1 MRFGI
6 ATLFG
11 RSTFVGAFETV
22 VVVATTVFV
31 TVFFV
36 IALTLPD
43 VVVALTTPG
52 PLEIATISGL
62 NLANT

>member
-11 RSTFVGAFETV
+11 RSTFVGAFETAV
-22 VVVATTVFV
+22 VLVTTAFV

-52 PLEIATISGL
+52 PLEIVTISGL
-62 NLANT
+62 KLANT

>member
-11 RSTFVGAFETV
+11 RSTFVGAFETA
-22 VVVATTVFV
+22 VAVGATAFA

-36 IALTLPD
+36 IALVLPD
-43 VVVALTTPG
+43 VAVALT
-52 PLEIATISGL
+52 
-62 NLANT
+62 

>member
-11 RSTFVGAFETV
+11 RSTFVGAFETAV
-22 VVVATTVFV
+22 VIFTTVFV
-31 TVFFV
+31 SVFFV

-43 VVVALTTPG
+43 VAVALTTPG
-52 PLEIATISGL
+52 PLEVVTISGL
-62 NLANT
+62 KAATT

>member
-11 RSTFVGAFETV
+11 RSTFVGALETG
-22 VVVATTVFV
+22 VVVATTMFV

-36 IALTLPD
+36 IALALPD
-43 VVVALTTPG
+43 VTT
-52 PLEIATISGL
+52 A
-62 NLANT
+62 

>member
-11 RSTFVGAFETV
+11 RSTLAGAFETAV
-22 VVVATTVFV
+22 VIGTTVLV

-36 IALTLPD
+36 IALSLPD
-43 VVVALTTPG
+43 VAIALTTPS
-52 PLEIATISGL
+52 PLEVVTISGL
-62 NLANT
+62 KAATT